1 MDLKG
6 KIKELVNANLG
17 KNEFFLVEIHIS
29 ANPGMRK
36 ITVLV
41 DGDKGI
47 TVEDCA
53 LISRKL
59 AEAIELENLIDSAYL
74 LEVSSPGIDFPLQ
87 SPRQY
92 SKNIGRRVSVTLND
106 QKVKVGK
113 LEEIK
118 DKGIVIQEEQK
129 EGGKGKKI
137 KLVTVEIQFS
147 DIKKCNVLIAF

>member
-6 KIKELVNANLG
+6 KIEELAARNLG
-17 KNEFFLVEIHIS
+17 KNELFLVETHIS

-41 DGDKGI
+41 DGDKGV
-47 TVEDCA
+47 TVEDCV

-59 AEAIELENLIDSAYL
+59 GEAIELENLIDSPYL
-74 LEVSSPGIDFPLQ
+74 LEVSSPGVDFPLQ
-87 SPRQY
+87 SKRQY
-92 SKNIGRRVSVTLND
+92 QKNIGRRVTVTLND
-106 QKVKVGK
+106 QEVKVGK

-118 DKGIVIQEEQK
+118 ENGIVILEEQK
-129 EGGKGKKI
+129 EGGKEKKRKLMI
-137 KLVTVEIQFS
+137 KEIRFS